1 MAGSSATRKAIL
13 VLSLAL
19 VGAGAWVGV
28 REASPYFNAGIE
40 DAERFAS
47 LVEKIPSPGP
57 SIASERLVLDNC
69 VRTISSLYGR
79 LQPSERRAAVSSNC
93 LKAAD
98 TIVRQSPSSSYAWYV
113 GALTSELTHDTLG
126 MNERLLQ
133 SQETGPTEQWIAEL
147 RVPLAEDHLADL
159 TPEVRA
165 NHDRD
170 LRMLVATVRGIAS
183 IAERYVGQAD
193 FRERIT
199 AIVET
204 MPEDDQRRFVSKVGA
219 AAQRAVGG

>member
-1 MAGSSATRKAIL
+1 MLI
-13 VLSLAL
+13 LSLAL
-19 VGAGAWVGV
+19 LGSGAWVGW
-28 REASPYFNAGIE
+28 REATPYFSGGIE

-47 LVEKIPSPGP
+47 LAEKVPAPGL

-79 LQPSERRAAVSSNC
+79 LLPAARKAAVSGNC
-93 LKAAD
+93 LQAAD
-98 TIVRQSPSSSYAWYV
+98 AIVKQSPSSSYAWYV
-113 GALTSELTHDTLG
+113 GALSSGRIGDIAG
-126 MNERLLQ
+126 MNARLLQ

-165 NHDRD
+165 RHDRD
-170 LRMLVATVRGIAS
+170 LRMLVATSRGIDS
-183 IAERYVGQAD
+183 IADRYVRQAD

-199 AIVET
+199 AIVEA
-204 MPEDDQRRFVSKVGA
+204 MPEVDQRRFVSQVGT

>member
-19 VGAGAWVGV
+19 LGAGAWVGV
-28 REASPYFNAGIE
+28 REASPYFNGGIE

-47 LVEKIPSPGP
+47 LVAKVPAPGP

-69 VRTISSLYGR
+69 VRTISSLYAR
-79 LQPSERRAAVSSNC
+79 LQPSARKAEVSTNC

-98 TIVRQSPSSSYAWYV
+98 TIAKQNPSSSYAWYV
-113 GALTSELTHDTLG
+113 GALTSALTHDTPGL
-126 MNERLLQ
+126 NARLLQ
-133 SQETGPTEQWIAEL
+133 SQETGATEQWIAEL

-159 TPEVRA
+159 TPDVRA

-170 LRMLVATVRGIAS
+170 LRMLVATVRGIDS
-183 IAERYVGQAD
+183 IAERYVGQTD

-204 MPEDDQRRFVSKVGA
+204 MPEGDQRRFVSQVGA
-219 AAQRAVGG
+219 AAQRAVGS

>member
-1 MAGSSATRKAIL
+1 MAHGSATRQTVL

-19 VGAGAWVGV
+19 IGAGAWVGL
-28 REASPYFNAGIE
+28 REASPYFSGGVE
-40 DAERFAS
+40 ETERFAS
-47 LVEKIPSPGP
+47 LAGKPPQPGL

-69 VRTISSLYGR
+69 VRTLSSLYAR
-79 LQPSERRAAVSSNC
+79 LQPAARVAEVSANC

-98 TIVRQSPSSSYAWYV
+98 AIAQQNPSSSYAWYV
-113 GALTSELTHDTLG
+113 GALTSELGGDTTG

-133 SQETGPTEQWIAEL
+133 SQRTGPAEQWIAEL
-147 RVPLAEDHLADL
+147 RVPLGEDHLADL
-159 TPEVRA
+159 GPEARA

-170 LRMLVATVRGIAS
+170 LRMLVASRRGIAS
-183 IAERYVGQAD
+183 IADRYVKQDG

-204 MPEDDQRRFVSKVGA
+204 MPEADQRRFVAQVGA
-219 AAQRAVGG
+219 AVQQATGG